1 MDKMLLKGLIN
12 DKGRIKRTK
21 MTKHHTEVAIKY
33 GITFSEIFAS
43 PIITINPTSIIK
55 MITEKPKMLKD
66 EFFKNLIIFFI
77 APLLFQYFWPNSL

>member
-1 MDKMLLKGLIN
+1 MLLKGLIN

-21 MTKHHTEVAIKY
+21 MTKHHTEIAIKY

-55 MITEKPKMLKD
+55 MITEKPRMLKD
-66 EFFKNLIIFFI
+66 EFLKNLAMFFMAPPIFK
-77 APLLFQYFWPNSL
+77 LFCFHSV